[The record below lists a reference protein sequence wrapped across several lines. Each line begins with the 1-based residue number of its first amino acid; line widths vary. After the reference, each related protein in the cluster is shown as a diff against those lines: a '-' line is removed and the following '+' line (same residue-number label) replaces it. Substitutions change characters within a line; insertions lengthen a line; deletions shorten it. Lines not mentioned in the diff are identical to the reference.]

1 MKCVVLGIVV
11 MAVSAGFGADEPAGE
26 AAVVERVLVRQQ
38 WPWSEKVAIDYVLT
52 NVTSATQVE
61 CALWRGNTR
70 VDLPDGAFSG
80 DVCEL
85 DKDGAYRIMFDPS
98 YLAEIGMTSVAEI
111 VAYGERIYSEAMMAL
126 FGETLFSAIKN
137 GVGGVSSS
145 AVCFD
150 YTEKIDGADR
160 FLCVMVDPNES
171 PRFHAPAL
179 DYLFDTMQVEYNR
192 NGRATVSVSV
202 RRVEDPGLSS
212 IKVNLVLENEV
223 WLLDSYTAF
232 ADFQSEES

>member
-1 MKCVVLGIVV
+1 MKKRKLIFPLILLLYVSILLPFSCAEKDVIHDEGEILTAAEDLISESVLWNRIFYIEGLLPLE
-11 MAVSAGFGADEPAGE
+11 GGRTYG
-26 AAVVERVLVRQQ
+26 
-38 WPWSEKVAIDYVLT
+38 DYREV
-52 NVTSATQVE
+52 
-61 CALWRGNTR
+61 
-70 VDLPDGAFSG
+70 
-80 DVCEL
+80 
-85 DKDGAYRIMFDPS
+85 DPS
-98 YLAEIGMTSVAEI
+98 YLAEIGTTSVAEI

-160 FLCVMVDPNES
+160 FICVMVDPNES

-202 RRVEDPGLSS
+202 RRVEDRRLSS
-212 IKVNLVLENEV
+212 IKVNLVLENGV